1 MSVAIVGVD
10 LAKNIFHIHAVDR
23 HGVVVFRASRKRS
36 NWVEHLVE
44 RIGPNAITTIEACAS
59 AYHWGRDF

>member
-23 HGVVVFRASRKRS
+23 HGGVVFRA
-36 NWVEHLVE
+36 
-44 RIGPNAITTIEACAS
+44 
-59 AYHWGRDF
+59 